1 MTGAAFVF
9 IQSSTLQKRC
19 SCTESTGGTSSD
31 DTRSTNENQFGKNTR
46 SVVSSTCS
54 SLNSVTFITIHGPP
68 NWCVSA
74 TEDGYHNRNLIQPF
88 YSQEET
94 HCIPSNNRHCLNIH
108 VALCNKSNNL
118 LHTLVHLHAHL
129 LMCTYCSRSWGC
141 VVMLLRFSLHAFM
154 HSCQYFTILFLKSEM
169 NLKPTTTPC
178 PC

>member
-1 MTGAAFVF
+1 M
-9 IQSSTLQKRC
+9 SST
-19 SCTESTGGTSSD
+19 S
-31 DTRSTNENQFGKNTR
+31 
-46 SVVSSTCS
+46 S
-54 SLNSVTFITIHGPP
+54 SLNSVTFIAIHGPP

-129 LMCTYCSRSWGC
+129 LMCTYCSGPWWC
-141 VVMLLRFSLHAFM
+141 VIMLLHFYLRAFL
-154 HSCQYFTILFLKSEM
+154 SVLYYTFFKNQKRIWSPQQPPILVNMSGTGVRK
-169 NLKPTTTPC
+169 NHPTFRKGDEVFNEGLLW
-178 PC
+178 